1 MYLDVFVLSMGKFDW
16 IKPFPGRA
24 VIGWMLNVG
33 GVQLFGIVVIDT
45 LQVLEEDGKG
55 YNCSQVFIRPCV
67 DYAYL
72 LSQELM

>member
-1 MYLDVFVLSMGKFDW
+1 MDVKWFGS
-16 IKPFPGRA
+16 
-24 VIGWMLNVG
+24 